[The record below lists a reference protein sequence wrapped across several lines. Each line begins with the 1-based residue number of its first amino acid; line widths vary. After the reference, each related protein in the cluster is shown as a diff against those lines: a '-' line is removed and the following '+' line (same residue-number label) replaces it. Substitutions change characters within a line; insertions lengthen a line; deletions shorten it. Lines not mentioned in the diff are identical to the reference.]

1 MIGQLLGMLSYHELF
16 GFLPGDLSSD
26 SYVWVVWET
35 NVLRTLCEDPAVFL
49 EDDEQWCEPQSDTI
63 GRVQP
68 LLLTILRFRA
78 RIGLQLPTR
87 RHNFDAGQRLD
98 AGEIRHAGHEVDI
111 VIGPRRG
118 FRQQTTES

>member
-1 MIGQLLGMLSYHELF
+1 LHQHTTAYGKLATLGVKRESENCMDNI
-16 GFLPGDLSSD
+16 PIK
-26 SYVWVVWET
+26 
-35 NVLRTLCEDPAVFL
+35 
-49 EDDEQWCEPQSDTI
+49 EQWCEPQSDTI

-68 LLLTILRFRA
+68 LLLTIPRFRA
-78 RIGLQLPTR
+78 RIGPQLPTR

-118 FRQQTTES
+118 FRQQATEH